1 MKCHI
6 EQYRNE
12 KLLQYGG
19 GIFELVKECK
29 CRAIISYNVNILIKK
44 VKKKIEYN
52 SFNQNHPSK
61 DEQSQLVTLCILFE
75 CV

>member
-19 GIFELVKECK
+19 GISELVKECK
-29 CRAIISYNVNILIKK
+29 CRAIISYNVNILIEK
-44 VKKKIEYN
+44 VKKKIE
-52 SFNQNHPSK
+52 
-61 DEQSQLVTLCILFE
+61 
-75 CV
+75 